1 MTPKSAVPAKP
12 MPSDDMSA
20 GAPAWCREAH
30 KGTAFARGLAVV
42 FSTPG
47 IVLFLTA
54 IGFGTL
60 VRDAGM
66 TLGHAMFLSLAM
78 YALPAQ
84 VMVVDQLQRGAT
96 LLAVAF
102 AVTLTAVRLLPM
114 TVSLQPYIRSPGS
127 SRLLQ
132 FAAVHFIAITSWI
145 EGNRRLPYVPEPLR
159 LSHFLGI
166 GMGMVAATA
175 SGSAAGVLL
184 AARLPLTVQAAL
196 LFMTP
201 LYFLLSTMAAAASRR
216 DWLAIILGG
225 GLAPLVYL
233 WLPQADLLIAGVAGG
248 TAAYFAGRSRR

>member
-1 MTPKSAVPAKP
+1 MTPTSVEAAKP
-12 MPSDDMSA
+12 VLSDNMSKA
-20 GAPAWCREAH
+20 IPAWCREAH
-30 KGTAFARGLAVV
+30 QGTAFVRGLAVV

-66 TLGHAMFLSLAM
+66 TLGHALFLSLAM

-96 LLAVAF
+96 LFAVAF

-114 TVSLQPYIRSPGS
+114 TVSLQPYIRNPGG

-132 FAAVHFIAITSWI
+132 FAAVHFIAITAWI
-145 EGNRRLPYVPEPLR
+145 EGNRRLPNVPEPLR

-166 GMGMVAATA
+166 GIGMVAATA
-175 SGSAAGVLL
+175 SGSLAGFLL

-216 DWLAIILGG
+216 DWLAIVLGG

-233 WLPQADLLIAGVAGG
+233 WLPQADLLIAGVVGG
-248 TAAYFAGRSRR
+248 TVAYCAGRATR